1 MLQIILL
8 ITSLIIVYVMVIILG
23 WAADNN
29 SPDKHAPGE
38 PSGKARKKKTAFAT
52 FLYWFIAWI
61 VPAFVYGAMF
71 QIVKFA
77 GGSQNLLV
85 ILEAAAY
92 AIGVAIAPYASWF
105 SMGRM
110 CPNSVRINCLIC
122 AWFFGLSCFAILEGA
137 TQNGSGIPDAL
148 FRNLR
153 SIVCAVVATVNTVIF
168 KNK

>member
-1 MLQIILL
+1 MQGIILL
-8 ITSLIIVYVMVIILG
+8 TTSVIFVLVMVIILG
-23 WAADNN
+23 WSADNN

-38 PSGKARKKKTAFAT
+38 PSGKARRKKTAFAT
-52 FLYWFIAWI
+52 FLYWLIALI
-61 VPAFVYGAMF
+61 VPAFIYGAMF
-71 QIVKFA
+71 QVVKFA

-105 SMGRM
+105 SMERK
-110 CPNSVRINCLIC
+110 CQNSVRINCLIC
-122 AWFFGLSCFAILEGA
+122 AWFFGLSCFAILEGV
-137 TQNGSGIPDAL
+137 TQNGCGIPYAI

-153 SIVCAVVATVNTVIF
+153 SIVCAVLATVNTVIF

>member
-1 MLQIILL
+1 
-8 ITSLIIVYVMVIILG
+8 MVIILG

-38 PSGKARKKKTAFAT
+38 PSGKARRKKTAFAT
-52 FLYWFIAWI
+52 FLYWLIALI
-61 VPAFVYGAMF
+61 VPAFVHGAIL
-71 QIVKFA
+71 QIIMFA

-85 ILEAAAY
+85 ILDAAAI
-92 AIGVAIAPYASWF
+92 AICVAIAPYASWF

-122 AWFFGLSCFAILEGA
+122 AWYFGLSCFAILEGV
-137 TQNGSGIPDAL
+137 TQNGCSIPYAL

-153 SIVCAVVATVNTVIF
+153 SIVCAVLATVNTVIF